1 MAEAGQ
7 AARLLTH
14 WSTGPPL
21 ALACRSLGEGGAERE
36 VVRQRDSESRIMKAR
51 LVGALAVLS
60 VGCQE
65 GITSPDAPFALLQ
78 PSCLSPAPVSGQSDP
93 RAPGFI
99 VVFDSG
105 VDASAEAPRLASL
118 YEFTPR
124 HLFTHVLQG
133 FSAELTPATLAAIR
147 CETSVD
153 YVSFNGRVTLAN

>member
-1 MAEAGQ
+1 
-7 AARLLTH
+7 
-14 WSTGPPL
+14 
-21 ALACRSLGEGGAERE
+21 
-36 VVRQRDSESRIMKAR
+36 MKAR
-51 LVGALAVLS
+51 LVGVLAVLS

-78 PSCLSPAPVSGQSDP
+78 PSCLSPAPVSGEFDP

-105 VDASAEAPRLASL
+105 VDASVETPRLAGL

-124 HLFTHVLQG
+124 HVFTHALQG

-147 CETSVD
+147 CETSVN
-153 YVSFNGRVTLAN
+153 YASFDAPVTLAN